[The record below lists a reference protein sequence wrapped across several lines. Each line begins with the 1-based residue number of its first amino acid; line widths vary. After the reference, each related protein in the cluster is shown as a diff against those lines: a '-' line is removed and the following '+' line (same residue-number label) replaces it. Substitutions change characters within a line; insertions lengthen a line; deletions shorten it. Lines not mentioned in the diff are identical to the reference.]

1 MRLPGAVHWGSAR
14 ASTVRSGCDYAVP
27 AYIIGAEPGS
37 AMWRA
42 FVPRSYSVTARDE
55 RNDDLIIIQLPAGGS
70 VLMDTAQSGDFELA
84 AILLHADDL
93 QPPLTGDRIYE
104 NVYAQA
110 ERDAAAALAA
120 QARARQDSQAT
131 QPEYTEVD
139 GLVAPRVGS
148 AGGSSAYESA
158 AAAEIPELPV
168 LEALP
173 PPSPPRSLHH
183 PPSSPPP
190 SPPPSPAPA
199 PQPAAPPMA
208 SPAPLHAAPASGNTR
223 SKCERDT
230 VRMRKRRR
238 VNTLSKCERDSLR
251 AAAEK
256 KRSAAAAKAATD
268 LRAAQSGMTAWLSR
282 K

>member
-1 MRLPGAVHWGSAR
+1 MRLPGSVHWGSAR

-199 PQPAAPPMA
+199 PQPA
-208 SPAPLHAAPASGNTR
+208 
-223 SKCERDT
+223 

-251 AAAEK
+251 AAAGK
-256 KRSAAAAKAATD
+256 KKRRASRSAAAAAP
-268 LRAAQSGMTAWLSR
+268 RAPQSSLNAWLIR